1 MDESGSHQYTYMYTQ
16 TNPPTNHLP
25 QHHNLTQQGHA
36 PRLRLGAAPLPRHA
50 GGARHGPAAAG
61 TQGVYMYV
69 CVYVWCVCWWKTPPP
84 SRHTHTHVVNTH
96 PPPQTAPA
104 GQPPPA
110 ALPARALQPYEP
122 LDGAHRHPRRGLRH
136 WLLRRCVLVVLSG
149 HVCVYVYKG
158 TGRACPSFLR
168 VYTHPRTHK
177 HTHLI
182 NQPINPTQHQG
193 CSPP

>member
-1 MDESGSHQYTYMYTQ
+1 MDESGSHQYTSMY
-16 TNPPTNHLP
+16 PPTNHLP
-25 QHHNLTQQGHA
+25 QHHNRTQQGHA

-50 GGARHGPAAAG
+50 GRARHGSAAAG

-69 CVYVWCVCWWKTPPP
+69 CICVLCVCVGGKHHLHRGT
-84 SRHTHTHVVNTH
+84 HTHTLLTRH
-96 PPPQTAPA
+96 PPPKKTAPA

-110 ALPARALQPYEP
+110 ALPARALQPHEP

-136 WLLRRCVLVVLSG
+136 WLLRRCVLVVLWG

-182 NQPINPTQHQG
+182 NQPMNPTQHQG